1 MSTGT
6 SIRLRPYEVALLRGG
21 PRAAVTVAVVAL
33 HLRGDVEAGRPGRL
47 RTSEASSEAAGQAPP
62 PQTSPPSQAPPA
74 PLAPASSPDPASSP
88 APLPPLAEAVR
99 AALARPAGLPQ
110 VRDHADVRA
119 ALAELQAGLRAAGLL
134 RAFPP
139 HRTRT
144 ARRALDAL
152 SAEHPLPT
160 SRKGLPESDALMAVA
175 LHGEPAL
182 HVLVPRFALR
192 AGLITRAEV
201 TEGKGF
207 HSRSPRGG
215 GTGGTAY
222 SCGGGGG
229 GSD

>member
-62 PQTSPPSQAPPA
+62 SQASP
-74 PLAPASSPDPASSP
+74 APASSPAS
-88 APLPPLAEAVR
+88 LPPLAEAVR

-175 LHGEPAL
+175 LYGEPAL

>member
-1 MSTGT
+1 PLTPLT
-6 SIRLRPYEVALLRGG
+6 
-21 PRAAVTVAVVAL
+21 
-33 HLRGDVEAGRPGRL
+33 
-47 RTSEASSEAAGQAPP
+47 PP
-62 PQTSPPSQAPPA
+62 ASQASP
-74 PLAPASSPDPASSP
+74 APASSPV
-88 APLPPLAEAVR
+88 PLPQLAEAVR

-119 ALAELQAGLRAAGLL
+119 ALAELRADLRAAGLL

-175 LHGEPAL
+175 LYGEPAL

>member
-6 SIRLRPYEVALLRGG
+6 SIRPRPYEVAPLRGG

-33 HLRGDVEAGRPGRL
+33 HLRGGVEAGRPGRP
-47 RTSEASSEAAGQAPP
+47 RTSKASSEAAGQAPP
-62 PQTSPPSQAPPA
+62 PQTWTSSP
-74 PLAPASSPDPASSP
+74 APASSPAPPSSST
-88 APLPPLAEAVR
+88 PLPPLAEAVR
-99 AALARPAGLPQ
+99 TALARPAGLPQ

-160 SRKGLPESDALMAVA
+160 SRPCMS
-175 LHGEPAL
+175 
-182 HVLVPRFALR
+182 
-192 AGLITRAEV
+192 
-201 TEGKGF
+201 
-207 HSRSPRGG
+207 SSPG
-215 GTGGTAY
+215 
-222 SCGGGGG
+222 SPCGR
-229 GSD
+229 D

>member
-1 MSTGT
+1 MSTDT

-21 PRAAVTVAVVAL
+21 PGAAVTVAVVAL

-62 PQTSPPSQAPPA
+62 PQTSQA
-74 PLAPASSPDPASSP
+74 SPDPASSP

-99 AALARPAGLPQ
+99 AALVRPAGLPQ

-160 SRKGLPESDALMAVA
+160 SRKGLTESDALMTVA
-175 LHGEPAL
+175 LYGEPAL

>member
-62 PQTSPPSQAPPA
+62 PQTSPPSQASP
-74 PLAPASSPDPASSP
+74 APASSPAS
-88 APLPPLAEAVR
+88 LPPLAEAVR

-119 ALAELQAGLRAAGLL
+119 ALAELQARLRAAGLL

-175 LHGEPAL
+175 LYGEPTL

>member
-62 PQTSPPSQAPPA
+62 PQTPQ
-74 PLAPASSPDPASSP
+74 APASSPV
-88 APLPPLAEAVR
+88 PLPPLAEAVR

-119 ALAELQAGLRAAGLL
+119 ALAELRADLRAAGLL
-134 RAFPP
+134 RSFPP

-175 LHGEPAL
+175 LYGEPAL

>member
-62 PQTSPPSQAPPA
+62 PQTSPPSQASP
-74 PLAPASSPDPASSP
+74 APASSPAS
-88 APLPPLAEAVR
+88 LPPLAEAVR

-175 LHGEPAL
+175 LYGEPAL